1 MPRLSSTE
9 IASTLMK
16 VLVTIKVVAPVVHH
30 T

>member
-9 IASTLMK
+9 NASTLMK
-16 VLVTIKVVAPVVHH
+16 VVATIKVVAPVVRQ